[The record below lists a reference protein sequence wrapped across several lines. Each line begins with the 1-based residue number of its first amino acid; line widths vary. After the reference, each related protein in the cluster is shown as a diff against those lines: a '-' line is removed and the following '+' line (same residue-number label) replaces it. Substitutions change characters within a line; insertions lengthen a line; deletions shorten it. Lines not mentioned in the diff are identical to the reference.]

1 MSGTPS
7 DWPIRVD
14 ETSAAHVSRHA
25 PWPNGRRPRFWDDLP
40 VRIAATQLHREVGL
54 ERACALIAG
63 RFGAERA
70 PSRSALQRYWA
81 LLDNAVWPSA
91 PVGAPI

>member
-1 MSGTPS
+1 M
-7 DWPIRVD
+7 
-14 ETSAAHVSRHA
+14 SAAPSSWPLRADEDTAARVSRMA
-25 PWPNGRRPRFWDDLP
+25 LWPHGRRPGFWADLP

-54 ERACALIAG
+54 VQACALIAE

-81 LLDNAVWPSA
+81 VLDEVVWP
-91 PVGAPI
+91 